1 MKFNFFKSI
10 GPGILVT
17 AAFIGPGTVTVCL
30 LAGNMF
36 SFALLW
42 AIFFAIFAAI
52 VLQEMSA
59 RLGLV
64 TNAGLSEAISRL
76 ITQPI
81 IKYMSFGIII
91 TGILIGNAAY
101 EAGNI
106 SGTLIGLRMIVGNA
120 APDLLL
126 NSFVYILAFG
136 LLYFG
141 TYKVLEKFFI
151 SIVGLMSISFIAAA
165 IITRPDIILILKGLF
180 TPTLPE
186 KSIMTVVGL
195 VGTTVVPYNL
205 FLHAAMIKNKWSDV
219 KDLRFV
225 KRDTIIAVSV
235 GGVISGCIIITGA
248 FTFGNQINGISDLS
262 GAFTT
267 LYGNT
272 GKYLFGFGIF
282 AAGFTSTITAPL
294 AASIV
299 AKGLFVWNDDKDAF
313 KIRLIWMTVL
323 TTGFIFASLG
333 YKPIEI
339 IKTAQFANGLL
350 LPLIAGFLIWVVNQ
364 KSIMGKNT
372 NTKIQNIVGVFVLI
386 IVIGLGLKGVGLLF
400 A

>member
-1 MKFNFFKSI
+1 MNKFFSSL

-30 LAGNMF
+30 LAGNLF

-42 AIFFAIFAAI
+42 AIFFAILATI

-64 TNAGLSEAISRL
+64 TKAGLSEAINQL
-76 ITQPI
+76 ITQPFI
-81 IKYMSFGIII
+81 RYLSFGTII

-106 SGTLIGLRMIVGNA
+106 SGTLIGLRMIVGA
-120 APDLLL
+120 QGPDLLL
-126 NSFVYILAFG
+126 NSFVYILTFG

-151 SIVGLMSISFIAAA
+151 GIVGLMSVSFIAAT
-165 IITRPDIILILKGLF
+165 IITRPDIVLILKGLF
-180 TPTLPE
+180 IPTLPE
-186 KSIMTVVGL
+186 GSIMTVVGL

-205 FLHAAMIKNKWSDV
+205 FLHAAMIKNKW
-219 KDLRFV
+219 KDAEDLPFV
-225 KRDTIIAVSV
+225 KKDTIIAVLI
-235 GGVISGCIIITGA
+235 GGVISASIIITGA
-248 FTFGNQINGISDLS
+248 FTFGSQIKGITDLS
-262 GAFTT
+262 GAFTS
-267 LYGNT
+267 LYGNA

-294 AASIV
+294 AASLV
-299 AKGLFVWNDDKDAF
+299 AKGLFGWQEEKDIF
-313 KIRLIWMTVL
+313 KIRSIWILVL

-333 YKPIEI
+333 YRPIEI
-339 IKTAQFANGLL
+339 IKAAQFANGLL
-350 LPLIAGFLIWVVNQ
+350 LPFIAGFLMWVVNQ
-364 KSIMGKNT
+364 EKVMGVNT
-372 NTKIQNIVGVFVLI
+372 NTLFQNIIGFLVLI
-386 IVIGLGLKGVGLLF
+386 IVTGLGLKGVGVLF
-400 A
+400 

>member
-1 MKFNFFKSI
+1 MSKLFKSV

-30 LAGNMF
+30 LAGNLF

-42 AIFFAIFAAI
+42 VIFFAILATI

-64 TNAGLSEAISRL
+64 TKAGLSEAISRL
-76 ITQPI
+76 ITHPF
-81 IKYMSFGIII
+81 IKYLSFGIII
-91 TGILIGNAAY
+91 MGILIGNAAY

-106 SGTLIGLRMIVGNA
+106 SGTLIGLRMIVGTQGS
-120 APDLLL
+120 DLFL
-126 NSFVYILAFG
+126 NSFVYILTFG

-151 SIVGLMSISFIAAA
+151 GIVGLMSISFIAAA
-165 IITRPDIILILKGLF
+165 IITRPDVILILKGLF
-180 TPTLPE
+180 IPTLPE
-186 KSIMTVVGL
+186 TSIMTVVGL

-219 KDLRFV
+219 KDLSFV

-235 GGVISGCIIITGA
+235 GGVISACIIITGA
-248 FTFGNQINGISDLS
+248 FTYGSQISGIHNLS
-262 GAFTT
+262 GAFTS
-267 LYGNT
+267 LYGNV

-282 AAGFTSTITAPL
+282 AAGFTSTITAPF
-294 AASIV
+294 AASVV
-299 AKGLFVWNDDKDAF
+299 AKGLFAWKDESDAF
-313 KIRLIWMTVL
+313 KIRLVWITVL

-339 IKTAQFANGLL
+339 IKTAQFANGIL
-350 LPLIAGFLIWVVNQ
+350 LPFIAGFLIWVVNQ
-364 KSIMGKNT
+364 RSIMGVNVNT
-372 NTKIQNIVGVFVLI
+372 RFQNVLGFFVLI
-386 IVIGLGLKGVGLLF
+386 IVIGLGLKGVAVLF
-400 A
+400 G

>member
-1 MKFNFFKSI
+1 MRFDFFKNT

-30 LAGNMF
+30 LAGNVF

-42 AIFFAIFAAI
+42 AIFFAVLATI

-64 TNAGLSEAISRL
+64 TKAGLSEAINQL
-76 ITQPI
+76 ITRPFV
-81 IKYMSFGIII
+81 KYLSFGTIII
-91 TGILIGNAAY
+91 GILIGNAAY

-106 SGTLIGLRMIVGNA
+106 SGTLIGLKMIMGNEIT
-120 APDLLL
+120 DLLL
-126 NSFVYILAFG
+126 NSTVYVLTFG

-151 SIVGLMSISFIAAA
+151 AIVGMMSISFVAAT
-165 IITRPDIILILKGLF
+165 IITRPEIVLILKGLF
-180 TPTLPE
+180 IPTLPE
-186 KSIMTVVGL
+186 GSIMTVIGL

-205 FLHAAMIKNKWSDV
+205 FLHAAMIKNKW
-219 KDLRFV
+219 KGTEDLYFV
-225 KRDTIIAVSV
+225 KKDTIIAVLI
-235 GGVISGCIIITGA
+235 GGLISICIVITGA
-248 FTFGNQINGISDLS
+248 FTFGSQIKGIHDLS
-262 GAFTT
+262 GAFTS

-282 AAGFTSTITAPL
+282 AAGLTSTITAPL
-294 AASIV
+294 AASLV
-299 AKGLFVWNDDKDAF
+299 AKGLFGWNDKSDTL
-313 KIRLIWMTVL
+313 KIRGIWILVL

-339 IKTAQFANGLL
+339 IKVAQFANGLL
-350 LPLIAGFLIWVVNQ
+350 LPFIAGFLIWVVNQ
-364 KSIMGKNT
+364 EKVMGENVNT
-372 NTKIQNIVGVFVLI
+372 PVQNIIGFVVLI
-386 IVIGLGLKGVGLLF
+386 IVIGLGLKGVGVLLG
-400 A
+400 

>member
-1 MKFNFFKSI
+1 MSKLFKSV

-30 LAGNMF
+30 LAGNLF

-42 AIFFAIFAAI
+42 VIFFAILATI

-64 TNAGLSEAISRL
+64 TKAGLSEAISRL
-76 ITQPI
+76 ITHPF
-81 IKYMSFGIII
+81 IKYLSFGIII
-91 TGILIGNAAY
+91 MGILIGNAAY

-106 SGTLIGLRMIVGNA
+106 SGTLIGLRMIVGTQGS
-120 APDLLL
+120 DLFL
-126 NSFVYILAFG
+126 NSFVYILTFG

-151 SIVGLMSISFIAAA
+151 GIVGLMSISFIAAA
-165 IITRPDIILILKGLF
+165 IITRPDVILILKGLF
-180 TPTLPE
+180 IPTLPE
-186 KSIMTVVGL
+186 TSIMTVVGL

-219 KDLRFV
+219 KDLSFV

-235 GGVISGCIIITGA
+235 GGVISACIIITGA
-248 FTFGNQINGISDLS
+248 FTYGNQISGIHNLS
-262 GAFTT
+262 GAFTS
-267 LYGNT
+267 LYGNV

-294 AASIV
+294 AASVV
-299 AKGLFVWNDDKDAF
+299 AKGLFAWKDESDAF
-313 KIRLIWMTVL
+313 KIRLVWITVL

-339 IKTAQFANGLL
+339 IKTAQFANGIL
-350 LPLIAGFLIWVVNQ
+350 LPFIAGFLIWVVNQ
-364 KSIMGKNT
+364 RSIMGVNVNT
-372 NTKIQNIVGVFVLI
+372 RFQNVLGFFVLI
-386 IVIGLGLKGVGLLF
+386 IVIGLGLKGVAVLF
-400 A
+400 G